1 GQSQPSSASIDPF
14 LKNNNNSNQVS
25 RPSHNDETTKSANN
39 YDEKTKKIDTSI
51 SSSSSPSTEFASR
64 QIPLSRK
71 NSMASNSAGGY
82 NNNVKDSTG
91 KTNIT
96 TTGSN
101 NNSSANTSTV
111 SKRTSCPPK
120 RKSTIKD
127 PSDEKLELEKIEW
140 EKNIE
145 IPPSIW
151 EETLR
156 LFEVVKQSKEMKNR
170 QPHRRRNHI
179 LASILLILCRQ
190 HGLPR
195 TFVEICNAAGVRKQE
210 IGTYYR
216 LMLKVFESNGL
227 CTGVNGPSL
236 RMVDSAKFLNLKLP
250 DHILEASIHVYRQ
263 ASSLN
268 ITTGKCPVSVGAAS
282 IWLAITTWN
291 STNDKNLITCEH
303 RDVAAAAGV
312 VNATLVGCF
321 KNLLKYKDDL
331 LPPEFSKE
339 AKLRLPRKNNDAGV
353 EELIMD
359 VDDDDEV
366 SGSSTG
372 NNNNYNNVELN
383 VDGKKDERTS

>member
-1 GQSQPSSASIDPF
+1 MPTNSASAY
-14 LKNNNNSNQVS
+14 NNS
-25 RPSHNDETTKSANN
+25 
-39 YDEKTKKIDTSI
+39 
-51 SSSSSPSTEFASR
+51 
-64 QIPLSRK
+64 
-71 NSMASNSAGGY
+71 
-82 NNNVKDSTG
+82 VKDGTG
-91 KTNIT
+91 RANIAA
-96 TTGSN
+96 GSN
-101 NNSSANTSTV
+101 N
-111 SKRTSCPPK
+111 KRSSCPPK
-120 RKSTIKD
+120 RKSTLKD
-127 PSDEKLELEKIEW
+127 SSDEKLELEKIEW

-216 LMLKVFESNGL
+216 LMLKVFENNGL
-227 CTGVNGPSL
+227 CTGMNGPSL
-236 RMVDSAKFLNLKLP
+236 RMVDSAKFLKRWCQNLKLP
-250 DHILEASIHVYRQ
+250 DHILEASIHVYKQ

-291 STNDKNLITCEH
+291 TTNDKNLISCEH
-303 RDVAAAAGV
+303 RDVAAVAGV

-339 AKLRLPRKNNDAGV
+339 AKLQ
-353 EELIMD
+353 LIM
-359 VDDDDEV
+359 
-366 SGSSTG
+366 
-372 NNNNYNNVELN
+372 
-383 VDGKKDERTS
+383 DGKKDEETPC